1 MPLASSGS
9 ALGAGMAAA
18 APSTDVAGI
27 AAWAAIAEA
36 ICAHIVSS
44 AVVLPG
50 LLVAGG
56 TTVTGTGIIVV
67 VPGALGVTLAAAA
80 GSLDA
85 VGLAKWNAIALA
97 ACATA
102 STWLALPTAF
112 VANPAG
118 GPVTGTGTIVATGG
132 LGAAL
137 VVAAGSLDAVGIAS
151 WTAIGS
157 AIELTATSAA
167 LVLPIAFVSPPGGG
181 AVTGVGSLA

>member
-1 MPLASSGS
+1 MPLANSGGALGS
-9 ALGAGMAAA
+9 AMAAA
-18 APSTDVAGI
+18 APSTDVPGI

-50 LLVAGG
+50 LLVASGAA
-56 TTVTGTGIIVV
+56 VTGTGIIAVS
-67 VPGALGVTLAAAA
+67 PGALGTTLAAAA

-97 ACATA
+97 ACGTA
-102 STWLALPTAF
+102 STWLALPTTF

-118 GPVTGTGTIVATGG
+118 GPVTGTGTIQTNGG

-137 VVAAGSLDAVGIAS
+137 VLAAGSLDAKGMAS
-151 WTAIGS
+151 WAAIGS

-167 LVLPIAFVSPPGGG
+167 LVMPVAFVSPPGGG
-181 AVTGVGSLA
+181 AVTGVGSIA

>member
-1 MPLASSGS
+1 MSLAASGS
-9 ALGAGMAAA
+9 ALGASMAAA
-18 APSTDVAGI
+18 APSTDVAGL

-50 LLVAGG
+50 ALVASGSA
-56 TTVTGTGIIVV
+56 VTGTGIITVS
-67 VPGALGVTLAAAA
+67 PGALGTTLAAAA
-80 GSLDA
+80 GSTDLA
-85 VGLAKWNAIALA
+85 GVAKWSAIALA
-97 ACATA
+97 ACASA
-102 STWLALPTAF
+102 STWIALPTAF

-118 GPVTGTGTIVATGG
+118 GPVTGTGTVATAGG

-137 VVAAGSLDAVGIAS
+137 VVAAGPTDAVGIAS

-167 LVLPIAFVSPPGGG
+167 IVLPSAFASPPGGG